1 MMKFQRF
8 ADLKASGLV
17 GNWAQLRNL
26 IRDHNFPPGRM
37 LSPNVRAWSDAEID
51 HWLAS
56 RPQAGPGSAPPLRG
70 RAKARVE
77 QDQQGLRFSRP
88 RRAEPPRKSPPPG
101 GKRRFTY
108 LWTSQNVA

>member
-51 HWLAS
+51 QWLAS
-56 RPQAGPGSAPPLRG
+56 RPQAGSGSGPPLRG
-70 RAKARVE
+70 NAKMRVELARAKREA
-77 QDQQGLRFSRP
+77 S
-88 RRAEPPRKSPPPG
+88 
-101 GKRRFTY
+101 
-108 LWTSQNVA
+108 TSL